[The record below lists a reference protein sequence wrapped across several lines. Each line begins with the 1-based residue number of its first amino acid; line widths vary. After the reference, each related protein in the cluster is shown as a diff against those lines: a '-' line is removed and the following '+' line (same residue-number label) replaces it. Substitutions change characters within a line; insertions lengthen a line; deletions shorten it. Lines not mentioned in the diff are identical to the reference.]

1 MNFLQ
6 RRCVQFIYNKISL
19 GNETCEQP
27 TLLKSECEFPIIWY
41 LRNSDTYNIL
51 VIINNEVSSHIEVVP
66 VTVYDVASQSP
77 LSIVIIPVVSS
88 MVVVI
93 IIVTGVALHAH
104 YRNRWE

>member
-1 MNFLQ
+1 MVWAAAVL
-6 RRCVQFIYNKISL
+6 QFIYNKISL